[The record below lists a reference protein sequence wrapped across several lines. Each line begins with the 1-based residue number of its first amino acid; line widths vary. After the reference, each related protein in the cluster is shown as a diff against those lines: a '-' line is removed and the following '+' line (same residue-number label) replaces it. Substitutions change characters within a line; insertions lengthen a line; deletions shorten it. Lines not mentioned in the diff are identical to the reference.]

1 MWTRNL
7 LFVGLILVGLVG
19 VAAGLL
25 SSDPIEEPVDF
36 QPQRFSTSAER
47 AIIDQVDSEFE
58 QYWQENELLPTGNA
72 DNLTIARRFAL
83 ALTGTVPSLEEL
95 RIFETLP
102 EEDQL
107 EWYLSRLLED
117 RRYTDYLAERLARAY
132 VGTEGGPFL
141 VFRRRIFTTW
151 LSDQLEENR
160 PYDEIVRTLI
170 SDTGIW
176 TAKPAVNFL
185 TVTVTEDNE
194 GKPDPIRLAGRTTR
208 AFLGMRIDCL
218 QCHDDRLGNVSLG
231 TPDQPRDGLQ
241 SDFHH
246 LAAFYGGVN
255 FNLFGATDGEDDYK
269 YKYLDAEEEET
280 VPFLAPFLSELLTEE
295 GTPRERLAN
304 WVTHTENKPFARA
317 MVNRMWALLMGK
329 PLVEPI
335 DDIPLYGDYP
345 PALESLAAD
354 FVEHNYDVR
363 RLIRVIAETKAFR
376 LDSRAEFEVLPK
388 HESCWAVFPLTRLR
402 PEQVAGGILQATELT
417 TIDASSHVFAQIQRF
432 NEQNSFIQ
440 RYGDAGEDEFDERA
454 GTIAQRLLMMNG
466 KLVKEQT
473 VQNLLFNATTQIAA
487 LAPTD
492 EKAVETAYLAVLTR
506 RPSPEELA
514 HFAARLK
521 DLQGDRRTQELED
534 LYWVLINSTE
544 FSWSH

>member
-1 MWTRNL
+1 MWARNL
-7 LFVGLILVGLVG
+7 LFIGLILVGLVG

-25 SSDPIEEPVDF
+25 SSHPIEAPSDF
-36 QPQRFSTSAER
+36 QTQRFSTPAER

-58 QYWQENELLPTGNA
+58 RYWRENELVPAGNA

-95 RIFETLP
+95 RILETLP
-102 EEDQL
+102 ESNQL
-107 EWYLSRLLED
+107 EWYLSRLFED
-117 RRYTDYLAERLARAY
+117 RRYTDYVAERLARAY

-141 VFRRRIFTTW
+141 VFRRRRFTTW
-151 LSDQLEENR
+151 LSDQLYENR
-160 PYDEIVRTLI
+160 PYDEIVRALI

-176 TAKPAVNFL
+176 TAEPAVNFL
-185 TVTVTEDNE
+185 TVTVSDDNE

-218 QCHDDRLGNVSLG
+218 QCHDDRLGNVALG
-231 TPDQPRDGLQ
+231 TTDEPRDGLQ

-255 FNLFGATDGEDDYK
+255 FSLFGATDGDGEYK
-269 YKYLDAEEEET
+269 YKYLHAEDEET
-280 VPFLAPFLSELLTEE
+280 VPFRAPFLGELLTDA

-304 WVTHTENKPFARA
+304 WVTHRENKPFARA

-335 DDIPLYGDYP
+335 DDIPLYGDFP
-345 PALESLAAD
+345 PGLETLAAD
-354 FVEHNYDVR
+354 FVEHDYDLR
-363 RLIRVIAETKAFR
+363 HLIRVIAETKAFR
-376 LDSRAEFEVLPK
+376 VDSRAEFEVQPK
-388 HESCWAVFPLTRLR
+388 HENCWAVFPLIRLR

-417 TIDASSHVFAQIQRF
+417 TIDAESHIFAQLQRF
-432 NEQNSFIQ
+432 NAENQFIQ

-466 KLVKEQT
+466 TLVKEQT

-506 RPSPEELA
+506 RPSAEELA

-521 DLQGDRRTQELED
+521 DLQGDERTQELED